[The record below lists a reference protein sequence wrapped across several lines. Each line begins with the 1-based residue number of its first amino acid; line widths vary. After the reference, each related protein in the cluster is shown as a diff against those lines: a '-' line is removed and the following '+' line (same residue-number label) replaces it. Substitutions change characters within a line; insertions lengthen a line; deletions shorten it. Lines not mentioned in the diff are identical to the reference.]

1 VVDEAL
7 SLQSL
12 LFDSSISKE
21 DWTEGLKY
29 HSKAL
34 TNYLLNDQ
42 TKGFNQYLSSQLA
55 TGIPEL
61 SDLVKKRLNAID
73 YRPVL
78 QDLLQTAILIE
89 HSTIPPYLTALYSI
103 KDGPTHWL
111 PKSSEVLR

>member
-1 VVDEAL
+1 MRQRLINKSAPQETLQTKAASKGAKAVSRSAVVDEAL

-42 TKGFNQYLSSQLA
+42 TKGFNQYLSS
-55 TGIPEL
+55 
-61 SDLVKKRLNAID
+61 
-73 YRPVL
+73 
-78 QDLLQTAILIE
+78 
-89 HSTIPPYLTALYSI
+89 
-103 KDGPTHWL
+103 
-111 PKSSEVLR
+111 